1 MKALNCENV
10 LLAMMAAADG
20 EKAQLSPEE
29 IKEHLNACEECRYEV
44 VRTQRFSDILRQ
56 ASRAESNL
64 DLWPTISRRLD
75 QQASTVSWQPYVVVG
90 VLLLVYKLFE
100 LLPTHRPGWAITL
113 VPLIIFGALFV
124 FLRENPFKI
133 NSELVMEK

>member
-1 MKALNCENV
+1 
-10 LLAMMAAADG
+10 
-20 EKAQLSPEE
+20 LST
-29 IKEHLNACEECRYEV
+29 CEECRYEV
-44 VRTQRFSDILRQ
+44 GRTQKVDSILQQ
-56 ASRAESNL
+56 AARVESTR

-75 QQASTVSWQPYVVVG
+75 HQASTVSWQPYVVVG

-100 LLPTHRPGWAITL
+100 LLPTQRPGWAITL

>member
-1 MKALNCENV
+1 MKALSCENV

-29 IKEHLNACEECRYEV
+29 IQQHLNGCEDCRHEA
-44 VRTQRFSDILRQ
+44 VRTQRLTDILRQ
-56 ASRAESNL
+56 GARAESTV
-64 DLWPTISRRLD
+64 DLWTTISSRLD
-75 QQASTVSWQPYVVVG
+75 QQPSTVSWQPFVIVG
-90 VLLLVYKLFE
+90 VLLLAYKFFE
-100 LLPTHRPGWAITL
+100 MLPAQAPGWAITL

-133 NSELVMEK
+133 NSDLVMEK

>member
-10 LLAMMAAADG
+10 LLAMMVAADG

-29 IKEHLNACEECRYEV
+29 IKEHLNACEECSFDV
-44 VRTQRFSDILRQ
+44 GRTQGFNDILGR
-56 ASRAESNL
+56 ASRAESNV

-124 FLRENPFKI
+124 FLRENPF
-133 NSELVMEK
+133 

>member
-1 MKALNCENV
+1 MKALNCEDV

-29 IKEHLNACEECRYEV
+29 IKEHLSACEECRYEV
-44 VRTQRFSDILRQ
+44 VRTQRFNDVLQR
-56 ASRAESNL
+56 ASWAESNV
-64 DLWPTISRRLD
+64 DLWPTISSRLD
-75 QQASTVSWQPYVVVG
+75 QQTSTVSWQPYVVVG

-133 NSELVMEK
+133 SSELVMEK